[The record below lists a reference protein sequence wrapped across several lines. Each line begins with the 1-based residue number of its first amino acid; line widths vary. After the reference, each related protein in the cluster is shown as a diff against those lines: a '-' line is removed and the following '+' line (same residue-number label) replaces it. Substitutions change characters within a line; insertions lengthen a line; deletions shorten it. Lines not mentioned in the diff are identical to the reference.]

1 MKRSITQEEVEAIR
15 REVDQGKSYWQIASQ
30 FPHLRQ
36 HEIREAYRSRRP
48 KRQDKWVPEPE
59 LYEQLKAEVQ
69 AAWEPETWSRRWV
82 GRFARAGG
90 ADLQSE
96 ASKLMP
102 Y

>member
-1 MKRSITQEEVEAIR
+1 MKRPIKPEEVEAIQ
-15 REVDQGKSYWQIASQ
+15 REVELGKSYWQIASQ

-36 HEIREAYRSRRP
+36 HEIREAYKARRP
-48 KRQDKWVPEPE
+48 KRLDNWVPEPAM
-59 LYEQLKAEVQ
+59 YAQLKQEVQ
-69 AAWEPETWSRRWV
+69 ASWEPETWSRRWV
-82 GRFARAGG
+82 GRYANANV